1 MKLNLIVLGIFLLCV
16 VVLFIYL
23 VRKNIKDENELEDSF
38 NDSKQMVNPVYWLF
52 FLSFKFGFHLCDKP
66 C

>member
-38 NDSKQMVNPVYWLF
+38 NDSKQMVNPVY
-52 FLSFKFGFHLCDKP
+52 
-66 C
+66 